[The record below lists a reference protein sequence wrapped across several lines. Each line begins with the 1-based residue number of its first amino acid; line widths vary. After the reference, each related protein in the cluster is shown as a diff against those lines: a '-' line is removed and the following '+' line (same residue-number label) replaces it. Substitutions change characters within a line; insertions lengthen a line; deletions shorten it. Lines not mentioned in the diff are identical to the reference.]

1 MNRGFLIYE
10 RDSRFILSKSPTPA
24 DLRASITDDETH
36 NTSIISFSTYEEALS
51 KAEELI
57 GEMRPSNC

>member
-10 RDSRFILSKSPTPA
+10 MDSRFILMKVPTPT
-24 DLRASITDDETH
+24 DPRVSIRDDETH
-36 NTSIISFSTYEEALS
+36 NTSILSFPTYEDALS